1 MLGRTI
7 PLAVASLLLV
17 TSSVFAQDLSQY
29 DPAGYSGGY
38 AEGVSGPLGSDQLY
52 PYDAQETWQHG
63 YIQYMPFYG
72 AYKHFRPYNYKNVFS
87 QSQTAAGWGM
97 SAKMPYSQQ
106 YWHRYH
112 ERSRMG
118 NNAPVQAYRSLP
130 VFRQPTQQGY
140 TPAQQGYMPPQQG
153 IPTQQFVPQNQI
165 PQQPPQIQAP
175 PVPQRGG
182 ALQFTPAPAPQNAQP
197 HTGVSYQYPAQQP
210 STLQTTNRSFAV
222 PQLNA
227 PVNQN
232 FSQQPLLI
240 AP

>member
-1 MLGRTI
+1 MSGRMI
-7 PLAVASLLLV
+7 PLAAASLLLV
-17 TSSVFAQDLSQY
+17 TSGAFAQDLSQY

-72 AYKHFRPYNYKNVFS
+72 AYKHFRPYNYKNVLS

-118 NNAPVQAYRSLP
+118 NNAPTQAYRSLP
-130 VFRQPTQQGY
+130 VFRQPNQQG
-140 TPAQQGYMPPQQG
+140 QVPPQG
-153 IPTQQFVPQNQI
+153 HIPPQQFVPRGQR
-165 PQQPPQIQAP
+165 PQQPPQIQSP

-182 ALQFTPAPAPQNAQP
+182 ALQFTPAPAPQNGQP

-210 STLQTTNRSFAV
+210 SSLQTSNRSFTV
-222 PQLNA
+222 PQMNA
-227 PVNQN
+227 PINQN
-232 FSQQPLLI
+232 YSQQPLLI